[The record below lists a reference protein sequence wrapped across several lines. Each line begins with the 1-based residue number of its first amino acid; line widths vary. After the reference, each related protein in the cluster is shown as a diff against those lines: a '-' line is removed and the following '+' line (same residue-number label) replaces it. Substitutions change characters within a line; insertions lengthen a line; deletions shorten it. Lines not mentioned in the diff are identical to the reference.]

1 MLRSIRALNAM
12 PVVCDKTGRK
22 IGRVKNVFVDRKL
35 SRITGLSVSAGFGRS
50 AFYPGG
56 SISLLGTKAV
66 MISGKKGGRE
76 EGEAFSIRRAVN
88 VSGEMIGA
96 VTNAYACPETLEIER
111 LEISRDVFSDIARG
125 RRTHR
130 RFTVNEETGDAV
142 IYEER
147 E

>member
-1 MLRSIRALNAM
+1 MKSIRALNAM
-12 PVVCDKTGRK
+12 PVVCEQTGKK
-22 IGRVKNVFVDRKL
+22 IGRVKSVLVDRKL
-35 SRITGLSVSAGFGRS
+35 SCITGLSVSAGFGRS
-50 AFYPGG
+50 AFYPRG

-66 MISGKKGGRE
+66 MVSGGKGDRE
-76 EGEAFSIRRAVN
+76 EGEAFSIRRAIN
-88 VSGEMIGA
+88 VSGEMIGV
-96 VTNAYACPETLEIER
+96 VTNAYARPESLEIEC

-142 IYEER
+142 INEER